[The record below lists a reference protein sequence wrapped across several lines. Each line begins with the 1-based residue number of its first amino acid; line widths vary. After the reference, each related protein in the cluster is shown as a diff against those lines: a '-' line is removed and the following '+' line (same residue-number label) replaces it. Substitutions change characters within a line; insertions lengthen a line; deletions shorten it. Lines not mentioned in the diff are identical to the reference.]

1 MTSVRQYFRTIKD
14 QLTSILGNGGEASA
28 AADIIFE
35 DVAGYSKTFVFAN
48 GDREITD
55 SMQAKIKAVVDKIAA
70 GEPVQ
75 YAIGRARFMG
85 NDFIVTPATLIPRP
99 ETAGLVDMIT
109 DRWGGTSDLR
119 VCDIGTGT
127 GCIAISLARALPFS
141 KVTGIDIS
149 SEAITVA
156 KSNAASL
163 KANVDFICADLL
175 KASPAAD
182 SFDIVVSNPPYV
194 TESEAKEMD
203 SRVLD
208 YEPHTA
214 LFVPDSDPLRFYKA
228 IAGYAHTALRSGGML
243 YFEINQHFAEE
254 MAAMLRENGFDDVSV
269 ARDYKGN
276 YRYASAVKP

>member
-1 MTSVRQYFRTIKD
+1 MTSVRQYFRAIKD
-14 QLTSILGNGGEASA
+14 QLTSILANGGEASA

-75 YAIGRARFMG
+75 YAVGRARFMG

-141 KVTGIDIS
+141 KVTGSDIS

-156 KSNAASL
+156 KSNAANL
-163 KANVDFICADLL
+163 KANVGFICADIL
-175 KASPAAD
+175 KAMPVEGSY
-182 SFDIVVSNPPYV
+182 DIVVSNPPYV
-194 TESEAKEMD
+194 TGSEAKEID

-214 LFVPDSDPLRFYKA
+214 LFVPDSDPLRFFKA
-228 IAGYAHTALRSGGML
+228 IARYAHTALRRGGML
-243 YFEINQHFAEE
+243 YFEINQHYADE
-254 MAAMLRENGFDDVSV
+254 MAAMLRENGFDNVSV
-269 ARDYKGN
+269 SRDYKGN
-276 YRYASAVKP
+276 YRYATAVKP